1 MVIFVIIGTI
11 TLPGITVDSNASLG
25 SQNSF
30 MGIMNTIG
38 GGGLRRFSLVALG
51 ISPFIT
57 ASLIMTFAQTKLF
70 PPIHRLYQS
79 GPAGRIKINYIT
91 HALTFVFSLIQGII
105 VIQSLKRGS
114 STGVSSYI
122 SINADFDNVWFV
134 WIVLPFILVAGTFFS
149 MFIAEL
155 ITNKGV
161 GNGSS
166 MLILAGSIIS
176 LPKMF
181 TGAWSHWVQGKVGD
195 DLFRGIVYLIGFV
208 LLFIGMIFVIS
219 FVYQAERKV
228 PIQQTGVGRSKT
240 VKDISYLPIK
250 LNPAGIMPIILPQC

>member
-1 MVIFVIIGTI
+1 MNFFKKISSKISLFFSKIFLFFNKNLVQKLKERDLLKRILFTLFLMVIFVIIGTI

-122 SINADFDNVWFV
+122 SINADFDNV
-134 WIVLPFILVAGTFFS
+134 
-149 MFIAEL
+149 
-155 ITNKGV
+155 
-161 GNGSS
+161 
-166 MLILAGSIIS
+166 
-176 LPKMF
+176 
-181 TGAWSHWVQGKVGD
+181 
-195 DLFRGIVYLIGFV
+195 
-208 LLFIGMIFVIS
+208 
-219 FVYQAERKV
+219 
-228 PIQQTGVGRSKT
+228 
-240 VKDISYLPIK
+240 
-250 LNPAGIMPIILPQC
+250 